1 MSRFRAERG
10 AERLLGSRNP
20 TVPVDVHA
28 IAQGLG
34 IRVVSED
41 LPENVSGVLL
51 AEKDPPIIAV
61 SQADHWHRRRFSVAH
76 ELGHFLL
83 HRNSAT
89 LFVDA
94 NPVFFRDERSS
105 QGADWQEIEA
115 NAFAAA
121 LLMPAE
127 AIRRHLTEQPLDPLD
142 DAGLGRLA
150 QAFDV
155 SSQAMAIR
163 LAILNLV

>member
-1 MSRFRAERG
+1 MSRYHAERIAARVLADSG
-10 AERLLGSRNP
+10 ATP
-20 TVPVDVHA
+20 PIDAAAVA
-28 IAQGLG
+28 KGLG
-34 IRVVSED
+34 ITVVRED

-61 SQADHWHRRRFSVAH
+61 SRADHSRRQRFSVAH
-76 ELGHFLL
+76 ELGHYLL
-83 HRNSAT
+83 HRSASS

-94 NPVFFRDERSS
+94 NPTFFRDERSS

-121 LLMPAE
+121 LLMPVE
-127 AIRRHLTEQPLDPLD
+127 ALRQYLREHPVDPLD
-142 DAGLGRLA
+142 DTPLGQLA
-150 QAFDV
+150 KAFGV
-155 SSQAMAIR
+155 STQAMAIR